1 MPEQFIGYDTEGNP
15 ITEALPYTQEQAAPA
30 QDPMLV
36 LQDMLEKARARKEAA
51 LKSIDSRQQELLPG
65 YMKSDP
71 SRSKKA
77 KIGTGILQFITG
89 VAEGHRGG
97 PGTYDRA
104 RDRAL
109 REYAAETAATKT
121 EESDIMRQIGLMT
134 RHSEDLKQ
142 KEADRQLKESL
153 SGQKYDI
160 ALRQIAQK
168 DPLVAQQIEM
178 LKAQGRLAEAN
189 ALFVEK
195 RKGLPADWNAAQVL
209 GRLNPDEQE
218 KAVRSLDALTQ
229 LKQKLGGGAGSTTI
243 SSRPMKVTGL
253 DGVERLIDVTTT
265 STRTPGTTATKPKP
279 VSEILKGLRG
289 EESATPAETQPTA
302 PSAKPTGPTP
312 TKAPVVAPPPGTGGS
327 GPGAADSAVFQKRFS
342 GNNNSPIGASVQ
354 LRARAEKAIENQRN
368 WAGIMDGV
376 LNLASSFDERGK
388 SNLSNSVGIDA
399 ARTEI
404 RARLLRKPVDSITL
418 VAQNLQKAINDN
430 RVSVTGAAASM
441 PELRMLSAQ
450 FPAMGKNYNF
460 FDNDLRN
467 LQVAM
472 AGHLLNGA
480 AAYRFTDLSQLDKRN
495 AYTAFQDLA
504 IQRME
509 DISNRYRKLADT
521 AAKMNS
527 AERKKAATEFRA
539 YAAKRLSAPEMME
552 EAEAAAGLSERQQ
565 PQAGKK
571 KPIIFTVEE

>member
-1 MPEQFIGYDTEGNP
+1 MNPGMYTPDAEGNP
-15 ITEALPYTQEQAAPA
+15 IEESALYPQQGPP
-30 QDPMLV
+30 QDPMLL

-51 LKSIDSRQQELLPG
+51 LKSIDSRQLELLPG

-71 SRSKKA
+71 KRSKKA
-77 KIGTGILQFITG
+77 KIGTGILQFLTG

-97 PGTYDRA
+97 PSTYEKA
-104 RDRAL
+104 RDRA
-109 REYAAETAATKT
+109 RAEYAAETAATKT

-134 RHSEDLKQ
+134 RHQEDLKQ
-142 KEADRQLKESL
+142 KEADRQLKEAL

-160 ALRQIAQK
+160 ALKQIAQK

-178 LKAQGRLAEAN
+178 LKSQGKLAEAN
-189 ALFVEK
+189 ALFTQN
-195 RKGLPADWNAAQVL
+195 RKGLSADWNDAQAL
-209 GRLNPDEQE
+209 GRLNPAEQE
-218 KAVRSLDALTQ
+218 QAVRALDALKQ
-229 LKQKLGGGAGSTTI
+229 LKQKLGAGAGSTTV
-243 SSRPMKVTGL
+243 STRPMKVTGL
-253 DGVERLIDVTTT
+253 DGAERLINVTST
-265 STRTPGTTATKPKP
+265 STRTPGTATAAPKP

-289 EESATPAETQPTA
+289 EETATPAETQPTA
-302 PSAKPTGPTP
+302 PAAKPTGPTP
-312 TKAPVVAPPPGTGGS
+312 TKAPAVAPPSGS
-327 GPGAADSAVFQKRFS
+327 SDAGPGASDSAVFQKRFS

-368 WAGIMDGV
+368 WSEIMDGV
-376 LNLASSFDERGK
+376 LNLASTFDERGK

-404 RARLLRKPVDSITL
+404 RSRLLRKPVDSITL

-509 DISNRYRKLADT
+509 DVSNRYRKLSDT
-521 AAKMNS
+521 AAKMNP
-527 AERKKAATEFRA
+527 AERKKAAAEFRA
-539 YAAKRLSAPEMME
+539 YAAKRLRTTEMME
-552 EAEAAAGLSERQQ
+552 EAESAAGLSERQQ
-565 PQAGKK
+565 PQTGKK